1 MAMDAAV
8 AVKSGGGGAGST
20 GVTAAASQSPQAATN
35 GGERRSRF
43 QRICVYCG
51 SAKGRKP
58 SYQDAAVELGKEL
71 VRASPETGPPP
82 PPPRPAPPK
91 TSPRASTVNNKKK
104 PNLFGGWG

>member
-71 VRASPETGPPP
+71 VRASPETGPLSPS
-82 PPPRPAPPK
+82 PK
-91 TSPRASTVNNKKK
+91 TK
-104 PNLFGGWG
+104 PARPGVGGE